1 MQGGKQDFNDYS
13 PLLHSHSSS
22 FRRTRRG
29 SQPLSDITGTSYSQT
44 ISIQEEPK
52 QRRYCIGVTSTLV
65 LSLGGLI
72 SGYGLGYSS
81 PASTELS
88 NGPLND
94 TTYPLFSSLYNLGAA
109 LGSLLT
115 LGTLNSIGR
124 KFSLYLSLL
133 LFQIGWLLIA
143 IVPQNPYSLIAGRV
157 VSGVG
162 MGLCTTVTPTYLAEI
177 SPPKLRG
184 FYSSFFQ
191 VFIALGIFVVY
202 SLGVSLEH
210 LKQFESSV
218 PILDN
223 GNYVYLA
230 LFIVLVITIQS
241 VLLFW
246 LYPSPYWLLSRGLVV
261 KAYYVFSFYWGYGED
276 TNMEVSQVV
285 ERSRYTGADLKKSLL
300 LPEVFIPC
308 LIGCGIM
315 FFQQFTGINAL
326 VFYESTILSSTL
338 LQYNLNGN
346 VAALAPA
353 LVQVIFT
360 VIASLCVDRLG
371 RKKLL
376 ILASIGMG
384 VSMGGLGAYEVFVTR
399 VDPYQNC
406 IISNSSMLADTS
418 CQVLGWSAIVAV
430 CLFNACF
437 AFGWGPVPW
446 IVVAEITNARWKNL
460 TMGIIVF
467 VSWFSAFLV
476 TLLFPYY
483 EDLVHTY
490 GVFFT
495 FCIFNMLSLLFVVV
509 VLPETRKKSLMEIE
523 NFFGG
528 GRPFPFLRF

>member
-1 MQGGKQDFNDYS
+1 MQDYS
-13 PLLHSHSSS
+13 PLLHSNSSS
-22 FRRTRRG
+22 IRFPRHG
-29 SQPLSDITGTSYSQT
+29 SQALSDITGTTYSQT
-44 ISIQEEPK
+44 ISIREEPK
-52 QRRYCIGVTSTLV
+52 RRRYCIGVTSTLV

-72 SGYGLGYSS
+72 AGYGLGYSS
-81 PASTELS
+81 PASAELLTD
-88 NGPLND
+88 PLND

-115 LGTLNSIGR
+115 LTSLNSVGR
-124 KFSLYLSLL
+124 KFCLYLSLV

-143 IVPQNPYSLIAGRV
+143 IVPKNPYSLIAGRV

-162 MGLCTTVTPTYLAEI
+162 MGLCTTVTPIYLAEI

-202 SLGVSLEH
+202 ALGVSLEQ
-210 LKQFESSV
+210 LKQFEYGIPYLHS
-218 PILDN
+218 
-223 GNYVYLA
+223 GNYVFLA

-241 VLLFW
+241 ILLFY

-261 KAYYVFSFYWGYGED
+261 KAYSIFSYYWGYSDE

-285 ERSRYTGADLKKSLL
+285 GRSRYTGADLRKSLL

-308 LIGCGIM
+308 LLGCGVM

-326 VFYESTILSSTL
+326 VFYQSTILNATL
-338 LQYNLNGN
+338 LEYNLNGN

-353 LVQVIFT
+353 LVQVVFT
-360 VIASLCVDRLG
+360 VIASVCVDRLG

-376 ILASIGMG
+376 ILANLGMG
-384 VSMGGLGAYEVFVTR
+384 LSMGVLGGYEFFVSR
-399 VDPYQNC
+399 DAYQNC
-406 IISNSSMLADTS
+406 TVAGSSIIGETS
-418 CQVLGWSAIVAV
+418 CQVLSWTAIGSV
-430 CLFNACF
+430 CFFNACF

-460 TMGIIVF
+460 TMGVIVF

-483 EDLVHTY
+483 EALVYSY
-490 GVFFT
+490 GAFFT
-495 FCIFNMLSLLFVVV
+495 FCIFNVLSLLFVIVL
-509 VLPETRKKSLMEIE
+509 LPETRKRSLMEIE
-523 NFFGG
+523 NYFGG
-528 GRPFPFLRF
+528 GRSFPFLRF

>member
-1 MQGGKQDFNDYS
+1 MQGDHS
-13 PLLHSHSSS
+13 PLLHSSSS
-22 FRRTRRG
+22 SYRNTRRG

-44 ISIQEEPK
+44 ISIRDEPK

-72 SGYGLGYSS
+72 AGYGLGYSS
-81 PASTELS
+81 PASAELS
-88 NGPLND
+88 NDPLND

-109 LGSLLT
+109 IGSLLT
-115 LGTLNSIGR
+115 LASLNSVGR
-124 KFSLYLSLL
+124 KFSLYLSLIF
-133 LFQIGWLLIA
+133 FQIGWLLIA
-143 IVPQNPYSLIAGRV
+143 IVPKNPYSLIAGRI
-157 VSGVG
+157 VSGIG

-191 VFIALGIFVVY
+191 VFIALGIFLVY
-202 SLGVSLEH
+202 ALGVSLEQ
-210 LKQFESSV
+210 LKQFEYNI
-218 PILDN
+218 PYLHG

-230 LFIVLVITIQS
+230 LFIVLVVTIQS
-241 VLLFW
+241 VLLFY

-261 KAYYVFSFYWGYGED
+261 KAYNTFSYYWGYSDE
-276 TNMEVSQVV
+276 TNMEVSQVIV
-285 ERSRYTGADLKKSLL
+285 RSRYTGVNRRKSLL

-308 LIGCGIM
+308 LIGCGVM

-326 VFYESTILSSTL
+326 VFYESTILESTL
-338 LQYNLNGN
+338 LKYNLNGN
-346 VAALAPA
+346 VASLAPA

-360 VIASLCVDRLG
+360 VIASVCVDRLG

-376 ILASIGMG
+376 ILSNIGMCL
-384 VSMGGLGAYEVFVTR
+384 SMGLLGGYKVFVTR
-399 VDPYQNC
+399 DLYRNC
-406 IISNSSMLADTS
+406 TVAGSSMLDETN
-418 CQVLGWSAIVAV
+418 CQVLGWTAITSV

-460 TMGIIVF
+460 TMGLIVF

-483 EDLVHTY
+483 EAVVYTY

-495 FCIFNMLSLLFVVV
+495 FCVFNVLSLLFVIIL
-509 VLPETRKKSLMEIE
+509 LPETRRKSLMEIE
-523 NFFGG
+523 NYFGG
-528 GRPFPFLRF
+528 GRSFPFLRF